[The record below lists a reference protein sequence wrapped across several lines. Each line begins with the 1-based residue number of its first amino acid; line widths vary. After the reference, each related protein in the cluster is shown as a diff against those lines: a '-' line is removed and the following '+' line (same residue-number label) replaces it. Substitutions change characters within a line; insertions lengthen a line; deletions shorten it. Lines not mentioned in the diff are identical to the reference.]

1 VGARTEGG
9 DGGGEGR
16 AVVVG
21 ARAEGGGG
29 GGVVVG
35 DCAEGGGGGGVIMGA
50 RAEGNEDGKA
60 VVVGAR
66 AEGGGGGGERRAVVV
81 GARAEGGNGGGE
93 GRVGRGVVAGC
104 CIVDHQHRPVLLLP
118 LAISMLLLLL
128 KAVELSRA
136 CVGGAGGVKY
146 THTFI
151 LSSSSSGRRPRP
163 RCNAGHDA

>member
-1 VGARTEGG
+1 MGARTEGG

-50 RAEGNEDGKA
+50 RAEGNEDG
-60 VVVGAR
+60 
-66 AEGGGGGGERRAVVV
+66 RAVVV